1 MLATATDV
9 LDIVLMICLILI
21 LPAWQLWKSIRKSSP
36 AITARSTRYRQA
48 MLRIALLLSLLAVDW
63 WCSARPMSLLGF
75 DMPLSTRGQIG
86 LGIAA
91 VLIIGVL
98 VGDLISSRRQNNDK
112 RAAHHA
118 RFEKNDFLPRTSA
131 EFRGF
136 SVLAIM
142 LGAGWEI
149 LYRGFLLVSL
159 TPLIGTVG
167 AVCIAAVAYGLA
179 HGFQSRG
186 QFFGSIISAFL
197 FTIAYALTLSLWWL
211 MLVHTFMALL
221 GGWTSYRLLREA
233 S

>member
-1 MLATATDV
+1 M
-9 LDIVLMICLILI
+9 LDIALMICLILI
-21 LPAWQLWKSIRKSSP
+21 LPAWQLWKSLRKSPP
-36 AITARSTRYRQA
+36 AVIARGTRYRQA
-48 MLRIALLLSLLAVDW
+48 MLRIALLLLLLTVDW
-63 WCSARPMSLLGF
+63 SSSVRPISLLGF
-75 DMPLSTRGQIG
+75 DMPLSARGQIG

-118 RFEKNDFLPRTSA
+118 RFENNDFLPRTSA